1 MGLGPG
7 WLFQT
12 AIDGFHCCWCLK
24 SGNEG
29 MWSASWLRLG
39 IRGVSRVHCWST
51 LVTTNPSN
59 SRRNRVNMTDCSLQI
74 FSASAAD
81 SSLHPLLY
89 GECLGQLCCASTPIF
104 LLISITKY
112 RERLGQP
119 RCASTPH
126 ILPDFNKKIRDGA
139 YNTSSP
145 NYTEDL

>member
-89 GECLGQLCCASTPIF
+89 GECLGQLCCCFNPNILMFGTAALCFI
-104 LLISITKY
+104 
-112 RERLGQP
+112 
-119 RCASTPH
+119 PH
-126 ILPDFNKKIRDGA
+126 ILTDFNNKIQRAFGTA
-139 YNTSSP
+139 ALCFNPPYSS
-145 NYTEDL
+145 

>member
-59 SRRNRVNMTDCSLQI
+59 SRRNRVNMTECSLQI
-74 FSASAAD
+74 FSASDAD

-89 GECLGQLCCASTPIF
+89 REPSGQLRCASTPIF
-104 LLISITKY
+104 LVISIRKQGT
-112 RERLGQP
+112 EHDTVWDS
-119 RCASTPH
+119 CAVLQTP
-126 ILPDFNKKIRDGA
+126 
-139 YNTSSP
+139 YS
-145 NYTEDL
+145 Y